1 MTGQA
6 LMAPATTTDTKTALL
21 QKAEILIRRRGYS
34 GFSYADLSDT
44 VGIRKA
50 SIHHH
55 YPTKEML
62 VVSVLKA
69 YRARYA
75 HGLSHIKNKH
85 TAALDRIDAYG
96 RLYLTGVEQSLGC
109 LCAALAAELETLP
122 ESLRTGTTEF
132 FQEHITWLEKIY
144 SEGLANGEVRKTLKA
159 KEAARMIVS
168 ALEGALLM
176 ERMVA
181 GPQGFKLTLSAL
193 RKSLSPCS

>member
-1 MTGQA
+1 
-6 LMAPATTTDTKTALL
+6 MAPATTTETKAVLL
-21 QKAEILIRRRGYS
+21 REAEVLIRRRGYS

-50 SIHHH
+50 SIHYH
-55 YPTKEML
+55 YPTKETL
-62 VVSVLKA
+62 VVAVLQT

-75 HGLSHIKNKH
+75 KGLSSITNKH
-85 TAALDRIDAYG
+85 ASALDRIEAYG

-122 ESLRTGTTEF
+122 ESLRSGTAEF
-132 FQEHITWLEKIY
+132 FQEHITWLENIY
-144 SEGLANGEVRKTLKA
+144 TEGLANGEVRKTLKA
-159 KEAARMIVS
+159 REAARMIVA

-193 RKSLSPCS
+193 RKSLSPCV

>member
-1 MTGQA
+1 
-6 LMAPATTTDTKTALL
+6 MAQATTLETKTVLL

-55 YPTKEML
+55 YSTKETL
-62 VVSVLKA
+62 VVEVLKA

-75 HGLSHIKNKH
+75 KGLSMIVTRHS
-85 TAALDRIDAYG
+85 TALDRVEAYG

-132 FQEHITWLEKIY
+132 FQEHITWLEKVY
-144 SEGLANGEVRKTLKA
+144 TEGLANGEVRKTLKA
-159 KEAARMIVS
+159 REAARMILS

-181 GPQGFKLTLSAL
+181 GPQGFKYTLSAL
-193 RKSLSPCS
+193 RKSLSPAG

>member
-1 MTGQA
+1 M
-6 LMAPATTTDTKTALL
+6 PAAATPETKTALL
-21 QKAEILIRRRGYS
+21 QKAEILIRCRGYS
-34 GFSYADLSDT
+34 GFSYADLSEA

-55 YPTKEML
+55 YPTKETL
-62 VVSVLKA
+62 VVAVLKA

-75 HGLSHIKNKH
+75 KGLSSITTKH
-85 TAALDRIDAYG
+85 ASALDRIEAYG

-109 LCAALAAELETLP
+109 LCAALAAELEILP
-122 ESLRTGTTEF
+122 ASLRMGTTEF

-144 SEGLANGEVRKTLKA
+144 AEGLANGEVRKTIKA
-159 KEAARMIVS
+159 KEAARMIVA

-176 ERMVA
+176 ERMVS

-193 RKSLSPCS
+193 RKSLSPLG

>member
-1 MTGQA
+1 MS
-6 LMAPATTTDTKTALL
+6 PVTTTETKTVLL
-21 QKAEILIRRRGYS
+21 REAELLIRRRGYS

-55 YPTKEML
+55 YPTKETL
-62 VVSVLKA
+62 VVAVLQA

-75 HGLSHIKNKH
+75 KGLSSITNKH
-85 TAALDRIDAYG
+85 SSALDRIEAYG

-109 LCAALAAELETLP
+109 LCAGLAAELETLP
-122 ESLRTGTTEF
+122 ETLRTGTKEF
-132 FQEHITWLEKIY
+132 FQDHIAWLEKVY
-144 SEGLANGEVRKTLKA
+144 QEGLANGEVRKTLKA
-159 KEAARMIVS
+159 REAARMIVS

-181 GPQGFKLTLSAL
+181 GPQGFKLTLLAL
-193 RKSLSPCS
+193 RKSLSPCT

>member
-1 MTGQA
+1 
-6 LMAPATTTDTKTALL
+6 MAQATTLETKTVLL

-34 GFSYADLSDT
+34 GFSYADLADT

-55 YPTKEML
+55 YPTKETL
-62 VVSVLKA
+62 VVAVLKA

-75 HGLSHIKNKH
+75 KGLSSIMTKH
-85 TAALDRIDAYG
+85 SSALDRIEAYG

-122 ESLRTGTTEF
+122 ENLRTGTTGF
-132 FQEHITWLEKIY
+132 FQEHITWLEKVY
-144 SEGLANGEVRKTLKA
+144 TEGLANGEVRKTLKA
-159 KEAARMIVS
+159 REAARMILS

-181 GPQGFKLTLSAL
+181 GPQGFKHTLSAL
-193 RKSLSPCS
+193 RKSLAPAG

>member
-1 MTGQA
+1 
-6 LMAPATTTDTKTALL
+6 MAPATTTETKTALL
-21 QKAEILIRRRGYS
+21 KEAEILIRRRGYS
-34 GFSYADLSDT
+34 GFSYANLSDS

-62 VVSVLKA
+62 VVAVLQA
-69 YRARYA
+69 YRGRYA
-75 HGLSHIKNKH
+75 KGLSSIASKHIS
-85 TAALDRIDAYG
+85 ALDRIEAYG

-122 ESLRTGTTEF
+122 ESLRTGTVEF
-132 FQEHITWLEKIY
+132 FQEHITWLENVY
-144 SEGLANGEVRKTLKA
+144 TEGLASGEVRKTLKA

-168 ALEGALLM
+168 TLEGALLM

-193 RKSLSPCS
+193 RKSLSP